1 MMHFHFNEQ
10 VVADHEAKLHTR
22 ASTYR
27 LVERVP
33 PQTPWYRLLARRLRW
48 SPSGVKARRRAASI
62 SSTTAA
68 PLRIVRR

>member
-10 VVADHEAKLHTR
+10 VVADHEAKLHTQ

-33 PQTPWYRLLARRLRW
+33 PESPWYRLFARRLR
-48 SPSGVKARRRAASI
+48 RRREL
-62 SSTTAA
+62 TTLRQPSMVAQPGV
-68 PLRIVRR
+68 PLTQP